1 MRKGPVDLS
10 KAQTSSHWCGVVV
23 RRGGCQLRSKNYSL
37 FNCFVSAEFL
47 TDFHKSNLTVH
58 SCPHCPYET
67 LRRFDLNRHSVVH
80 TGSVKVSEY
89 FAELNQSKE
98 IFSCAVC
105 NYSTFR
111 KDSLKRHS
119 LVHTNSRPFACSI
132 CDKRFNHSSS
142 LKSHYMSHLKKK

>member
-1 MRKGPVDLS
+1 M
-10 KAQTSSHWCGVVV
+10 
-23 RRGGCQLRSKNYSL
+23 
-37 FNCFVSAEFL
+37 FV
-47 TDFHKSNLTVH
+47 HKSKTRFNLFI
-58 SCPHCPYET
+58 S
-67 LRRFDLNRHSVVH
+67 SVQ
-80 TGSVKVSEY
+80 VSEY
-89 FAELNQSKE
+89 FAELNQTKE